1 MTRDLKAMYRD
12 VQKDAFPDSMT
23 ILLGEEK
30 LVYKKRTWTLDGE
43 EKGLRYGENPDQP
56 AALYELV
63 DGGIVTTKEL
73 SSIVH
78 ASPSEKPPVTSRM
91 TLTANRTTPGT
102 THSVN
107 RLPPRKLKTVASLLF
122 PYFV

>member
-56 AALYELV
+56 AALYEIV
-63 DGGIVTTKEL
+63 DGGIT
-73 SSIVH
+73 
-78 ASPSEKPPVTSRM
+78 
-91 TLTANRTTPGT
+91 
-102 THSVN
+102 
-107 RLPPRKLKTVASLLF
+107 
-122 PYFV
+122 